1 MCFTKA
7 LGPRGLLHW
16 VTFGGNSPLLGL
28 NSIFHCAI
36 PRGLIRWVTVWD
48 NSPLLGL
55 NSIKHP
61 AIPRGLICDT
71 TVGGNFPLIALLV
84 DAILPRVGRRLPHN
98 VQYPR
103 KPPGHDVRDGVPRFL
118 YFSYAFPDRH
128 QWSVR
133 TLPQHFPIKSWSL
146 VGGAIKMSG
155 IGVRVMKYMYF
166 GSEIGLCELL

>member
-1 MCFTKA
+1 MAFGQGGGHFIFGTSFNFKC
-7 LGPRGLLHW
+7 GIPRGLIRNTT
-16 VTFGGNSPLLGL
+16 VGGNFPLLGL

-48 NSPLLGL
+48 NSLLLGL

-103 KPPGHDVRDGVPRFL
+103 KPPGHDVRVGVPRFL

-133 TLPQHFPIKSWSL
+133 TLPQHFLSNLGPWS
-146 VGGAIKMSG
+146 VGP
-155 IGVRVMKYMYF
+155 
-166 GSEIGLCELL
+166 